1 MAYTVRQNP
10 AYAGNYSVGRFGNKV
25 NKIVIHHAATTDF
38 DGIGRTFKTPGRYA
52 SAHYGV
58 GRSNNVDQ
66 YVSEANMAWHAGTSN
81 PATNPNPTSIGIE
94 HVNSSGAPNW
104 SIDEK
109 TFNTSVELVR
119 DIAKRHGLLPLRV
132 GVNLFQHKNFAP
144 TYCAGRMGDRLQEL
158 ADKVNKGTS
167 SGGSSTPT
175 PSKKSN
181 DTIANEVIAGG
192 WGNGPDRTARLRA
205 AGYNPNT
212 IQALVNQKLSGK
224 PSAPAKPARK
234 SNDLIANEVLAGMW
248 GNGPTRQ
255 KRLAAAGYN
264 YKAIQALVN
273 QKLGARPI
281 SNRKSNDTIANEVI
295 AGKWGNGPNRQRRL
309 AAAGYNYATIQAIVN
324 RKLS

>member
-10 AYAGNYSVGRFGNKV
+10 AYSGNYSNSRFGAKV

-38 DGIGRTFKTPGRYA
+38 DGIGRTFKTPGRNA

-58 GRSNNVDQ
+58 GRNNNVDQ
-66 YVSEANMAWHAGTSN
+66 YVSEAHMAWHAGTSN
-81 PATNPNPTSIGIE
+81 PATNPNPSSIGIE

-119 DIAKRHGLLPLRV
+119 DIAKRHGLLPLKV
-132 GVNLFQHKNFAP
+132 GVNLFQHKDFAP
-144 TYCAGRMGDRLQEL
+144 TYCAGRMGERLQEL

-167 SGGSSTPT
+167 SGGAT
-175 PSKKSN
+175 PSKPSTGKKSN

-205 AGYNPNT
+205 AGYDANA

-224 PSAPAKPARK
+224 PAAPARK
-234 SNDLIANEVLAGMW
+234 SNDTIANEVLAGVW

-255 KRLAAAGYN
+255 QRVTAAGYN
-264 YKAIQALVN
+264 YNAIQALVN
-273 QKLGARPI
+273 QKLGAKPVPQG
-281 SNRKSNDTIANEVI
+281 KSNDTIANEVI
-295 AGKWGNGPNRQRRL
+295 ACQWGNGPDRQRRL
-309 AAAGYNYATIQAIVN
+309 QAAGYNYNTIQAIVN